1 MWTNPRAARTPRG
14 YSRKR
19 KKKDACRDGRDHHR
33 PDKQSTPSDNRP
45 IRSTYHQQRRP
56 DYIRSASTQSST
68 SSTLSCAAADQ
79 TLQRSDQTLM
89 QGTKKTSPTTRHAGH
104 ADKHTRYVLGLFML
118 GKNQTQ
124 IDRVIASWRKH
135 SKIKKKAK
143 SKSKQSVHDF
153 PAGVLVTCMDFP
165 ARLLITG
172 QNLT

>member
-1 MWTNPRAARTPRG
+1 MQNGRIKG
-14 YSRKR
+14 LFKKK

-68 SSTLSCAAADQ
+68 SSTLVRGDRSN
-79 TLQRSDQTLM
+79 LQRSDQTPV
-89 QGTKKTSPTTRHAGH
+89 QGTKKSSPTTRHAGH
-104 ADKHTRYVLGLFML
+104 ADKHTRYVLGLFLL
-118 GKNQTQ
+118 GKNRTQ